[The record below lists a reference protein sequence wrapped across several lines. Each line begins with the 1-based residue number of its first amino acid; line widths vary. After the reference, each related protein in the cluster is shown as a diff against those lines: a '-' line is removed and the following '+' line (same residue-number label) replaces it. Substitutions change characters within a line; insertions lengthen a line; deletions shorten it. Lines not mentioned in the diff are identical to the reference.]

1 MEEKISATKGKK
13 TQGMFSILLN
23 NLSDKVGTWQVAV
36 EEVEASQQEEVLSF
50 LTLHQDLSQEMLKS
64 PDKVNLKNKLLIRK
78 QLQLKDAKR

>member
-1 MEEKISATKGKK
+1 
-13 TQGMFSILLN
+13 
-23 NLSDKVGTWQVAV
+23 VAV